1 MTKIIEDTNT
11 NNWYDKF
18 CEWAKQYYLN
28 DEFGN
33 IKFIDKDSLEN
44 ITELN
49 ICDKNINEIPLQIEN
64 LGKLVVVLADCN
76 NIKELPLEL
85 FKLKSLAILSL
96 SNNNISEI
104 PHEIEKINIFYLDIS
119 NNPIK
124 TLPEIIYKKK
134 RISNLLLHNTNIQN
148 IPEDIC
154 QLKNLTTL
162 TFDDKHLPTV
172 VKYLSYFSNINS
184 INLTHSNYDETS
196 PLIQNLNLKYDKK
209 EWLNKEHKKSNG
221 VIRISQESTLTP
233 EDDMESMV
241 EYGLSVVNNEPEE
254 ALRMYHEVMD
264 LYEENNRKYPLPAE
278 TIDLSIAIVLNIAKI
293 DIQQA
298 INLLEIIEVE
308 EFRVE
313 TIDNLI
319 AMTDD
324 EYYKVVLKGMKE
336 GFKNE

>member
-11 NNWYDKF
+11 NDCYNKF
-18 CEWAKQYYLN
+18 CQWAEKYYLN

-49 ICDKNINEIPLQIEN
+49 ICDKNINEIPPQIEN
-64 LGKLVVVLADCN
+64 LSNLLVVLADCN
-76 NIKELPLEL
+76 NIKELPLDL
-85 FKLKSLAILSL
+85 FKLKSLAMLSL

-104 PHEIEKINIFYLDIS
+104 PHEIEKVNIFYLDIS

-134 RISNLLLHNTNIQN
+134 RISNLLLHNTNIQV
-148 IPEDIC
+148 IPENVC
-154 QLKNLTTL
+154 QLKNLITL

-172 VKYLSYFSNINS
+172 VKYLSYFPNINS

-221 VIRISQESTLTP
+221 VIKIFQETTLTP

-254 ALRMYHEVMD
+254 GLRMYYETME
-264 LYEENNRKYPLPAE
+264 LYEEHEKKYTLPAE
-278 TIDLSIAIVLNIAKI
+278 IIDLSIAIVLNIAKT
-293 DIQQA
+293 DIQHA
-298 INLLEIIEVE
+298 INLLDIIEVE
-308 EFRVE
+308 EFRIE
-313 TIDNLI
+313 TIDKLI
-319 AMTDD
+319 EKTDD
-324 EYYKVVLKGMKE
+324 EKYKIVLEKMKE
-336 GFKNE
+336 EGLE